1 MAEQNQ
7 QRPPIFL
14 FTDGASSGNPGPG
27 GYGVV
32 LKCAG
37 REMEMSGG
45 FSLTTNNRMELL
57 AVIKGLEAIRWQ
69 NAEVHVYSDS
79 SYVVNAVNKGWLENW
94 QRKGYAKVKNPDLWM
109 RFARLYK
116 LHRASES
123 YYLVFGRKCLDYS
136 RTVFRAS
143 AGSSYYLSKKRE
155 GLFARAEVADKQRGI
170 GKNNADESYLRKI
183 MPLGN
188 HLSAQKNICLRGSEI
203 L

>member
-1 MAEQNQ
+1 MTENNQ

-57 AVIKGLEAIRWQ
+57 AVIKGLEAIRWE

-79 SYVVNAVNKGWLENW
+79 SYVVNAINKGWLENW

-109 RFARLYK
+109 RFAALYK
-116 LHRASES
+116 KHRVSFHWIKGHAGHPENERCDA
-123 YYLVFGRKCLDYS
+123 LAVAAGAGAVAAGVELKPDPGYS
-136 RTVFRAS
+136 PD
-143 AGSSYYLSKKRE
+143 E
-155 GLFARAEVADKQRGI
+155 PGL
-170 GKNNADESYLRKI
+170 L
-183 MPLGN
+183 
-188 HLSAQKNICLRGSEI
+188 
-203 L
+203 